1 MQTYTFEQTNRLI
14 QRARRVIPGGIYGHM
29 SPKFYL
35 PPSDYP
41 LYAVKAKG
49 ARFWDPDG
57 NEFIDYMCAYGPM
70 ALGYNH
76 PKVEKAAMRA
86 MKNADTATAPSP
98 VMVELAEYLVNLVPI
113 ADWALFAKNGNDATS
128 LSLMVA
134 RMATGRDKI
143 VLIERSYH
151 GSAPWAQRPGSKGT
165 VNGDHGDVLYAKWND
180 FAGLERLVEEHP
192 NEIAG
197 FLSTPYFHPAFAD
210 SELPAEDY
218 WPKVRSLCRRE
229 GIVLIVDDVRC
240 GFRLDMGGSNEYF
253 GFKPDLLCFSKAI
266 ANGYPLSALVGTD
279 ALKSECEK
287 VFATG
292 SFWFSTVPMAAAMA
306 ALKELERIDG
316 PKIMLERGRRLEKG
330 MVQIAE
336 SYGFDLKFTGVPSM
350 PFVRLAGYRGAEVE
364 PEVHQRWCGECTKRG
379 AFVASHHN
387 WFLSAAHTD
396 REIVRTFE
404 IVEDAFRSLPEPRR

>member
-1 MQTYTFEQTNRLI
+1 
-14 QRARRVIPGGIYGHM
+14 
-29 SPKFYL
+29 
-35 PPSDYP
+35 
-41 LYAVKAKG
+41 
-49 ARFWDPDG
+49 
-57 NEFIDYMCAYGPM
+57 
-70 ALGYNH
+70 
-76 PKVEKAAMRA
+76 
-86 MKNADTATAPSP
+86 
-98 VMVELAEYLVNLVPI
+98 MVELAEYLVSLVPI

-165 VNGDHGDVLYAKWND
+165 VDADHGNVLYTGWND
-180 FAGLERLVEEHP
+180 YEGLERLVEEHP

-210 SELPAEDY
+210 NELPDEDY
-218 WPKVRSLCRRE
+218 WSKVRSLCTRE

-287 VFATG
+287 VFITG
-292 SFWFSTVPMAAAMA
+292 SFWFSAVPMAAALA
-306 ALKELERIDG
+306 TLKELERIDG
-316 PKIMLERGRRLEKG
+316 PKIMLETGRRLAEG
-330 MVQIAE
+330 MGQIAE
-336 SYGFDLKFTGVPSM
+336 SYGYDLKFTGVTSM
-350 PFVRLAGYRGAEVE
+350 PFVRLAGYRGAAVE
-364 PEVHQRWCGECTKRG
+364 PEAHQRWCGECTKRG
-379 AFVASHHN
+379 AFFASHHN
-387 WFLSAAHTD
+387 WFLSTAHGD
-396 REIVRTFE
+396 REIVRTLE
-404 IVEDAFRSLPEPRR
+404 IVEDAFRSLSEPRR